1 MGRLMHNIHSA
12 LSITYANANVVHL
25 FPSVVR
31 SRPRRNIDPE
41 TLAETV
47 QGYRRFV
54 LPDGCKNKSRSTT
67 ARENLHP
74 TTIKYNVTKLRIL
87 WHHQAS
93 SGRTKK
99 KFTTRGHL
107 SYKS

>member
-1 MGRLMHNIHSA
+1 MHNIHSA

-67 ARENLHP
+67 ARENHHQ
-74 TTIKYNVTKLRIL
+74 TQCNELRIL

-99 KFTTRGHL
+99 KFTERGHL